1 MKLHRHRERLPVAL
15 VGLGVKA
22 HGDDLLFGETQAAEG
37 EGEKQETGGA
47 HVGDCREMN
56 CDLQPAS
63 APPKLFAMKFPIA
76 LCCVAT
82 LSLCHAFAAD
92 AVPEP
97 EKKPGILKR
106 MLHPFSGGKRAAEP
120 TPAPAPAPAPEKK
133 PGIMN
138 RVLHPFGGGKDA
150 VGKDKSRLAAAL
162 TLSPLPLKLADTN
175 RLKVTLTLTNR
186 GKKLA
191 PLEFATSQRIDV
203 LIKNSA
209 GKTIEQWSQDQSF
222 TNEPTVMTINP
233 GERAEYVV
241 EVATRDMSAGQTYTV
256 EGFFPGYNTLRAT
269 QTLVPEK

>member
-1 MKLHRHRERLPVAL
+1 
-15 VGLGVKA
+15 
-22 HGDDLLFGETQAAEG
+22 
-37 EGEKQETGGA
+37 
-47 HVGDCREMN
+47 MN

-63 APPKLFAMKFPIA
+63 ARLNLCAMKFPIA
-76 LCCVAT
+76 LCCVAA
-82 LSLCHAFAAD
+82 LSIAHAFAAD

-97 EKKPGILKR
+97 EKKPGIFKR
-106 MLHPFSGGKRAAEP
+106 MLRPFGVGKRAAEA
-120 TPAPAPAPAPEKK
+120 TPAPVPASAPEKK
-133 PGIMN
+133 RSIMN
-138 RVLHPFGGGKDA
+138 RVLHPFSGGKGGA
-150 VGKDKSRLAAAL
+150 EKNKAGLAAAL

-222 TNEPTVMTINP
+222 TNEPTVVTINP
-233 GERAEYVV
+233 GERAEYAV
-241 EVATRDMSAGQTYTV
+241 EIATREMSAGQTYTV
-256 EGFFPGYNTLRAT
+256 EGFFPGYSTLRAS